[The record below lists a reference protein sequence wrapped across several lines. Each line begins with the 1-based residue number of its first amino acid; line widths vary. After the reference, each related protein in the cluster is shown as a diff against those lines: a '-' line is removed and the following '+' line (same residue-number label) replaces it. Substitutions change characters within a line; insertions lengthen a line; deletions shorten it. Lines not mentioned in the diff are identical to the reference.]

1 MTPRP
6 RSDWDRPVLKRHRDP
21 FFSRIGVLVGGIVLL
36 VPLAMIV
43 RPVPDNASRVE
54 TEALPGAV
62 ALVQPG
68 ATQSVAPAPTAAA
81 APSTFPV
88 YRSGAATASSAP
100 APSISVGGAS
110 VYANAVEAAAVT
122 TTTAPSTTAAP
133 VTAAPTTAAPV
144 TAAPTTKATT
154 TTVACGQDYEVV
166 AGDSWSGIASSY
178 GLGLGELLAV
188 NGAAASTALYP
199 GSDICLPPGAQR
211 KVTTTAAPATTK
223 APTTT
228 TAAPAT
234 TKAPATT
241 AAPATTHA
249 PATTVPSRSY
259 SNAEVEAIIRA
270 VWPDDLE
277 DKALQVAWRESTYK
291 PTARNSCCYGLF
303 QIHWTAH
310 KSWLDDWGIT
320 SAAQLYDPTLNAQVA
335 VAVYERAGGWGPW
348 GG

>member
-1 MTPRP
+1 
-6 RSDWDRPVLKRHRDP
+6 
-21 FFSRIGVLVGGIVLL
+21 VLVGGIVLL

-43 RPVPDNASRVE
+43 RPVPDDAARVE
-54 TEALPGAV
+54 TDGLPGAV
-62 ALVQPG
+62 VLVQPG
-68 ATQSVAPAPTAAA
+68 ATQAVAPATTMTALV
-81 APSTFPV
+81 STFPV
-88 YRSGAATASSAP
+88 YRSGAVADSSAS

-122 TTTAPSTTAAP
+122 TTTAPPTTAAA
-133 VTAAPTTAAPV
+133 VTAAPTTATPATSP
-144 TAAPTTKATT
+144 PTTKATT

-188 NGAAASTALYP
+188 NGASASTALYP

-211 KVTTTAAPATTK
+211 RV
-223 APTTT
+223 TT

-241 AAPATTHA
+241 AAPATTRAPATTAAPATTQA

-310 KSWLDDWGIT
+310 RSWLDDWGIT